1 MAIDIGSV
9 AFGGFDWAVPSLVL
23 TVPGLLLMIA
33 ILAQGAIG
41 LAWLPVVR
49 RRLGGDDQPT
59 GRVGVTP
66 ER

>member
-1 MAIDIGSV
+1 MAVDIGSV

-49 RRLGGDDQPT
+49 RRLGRDDQQH
-59 GRVGVTP
+59 GRVRITR
-66 ER
+66 EH